1 MVVFQFHLNL
11 PYLVSMG
18 TKLNNSQNYPY
29 PYPYAK
35 AFSGRQKLL
44 EKEGKTTNISQ
55 LGAVDYNDDL

>member
-1 MVVFQFHLNL
+1 
-11 PYLVSMG
+11 MG